1 MTLILDQI
9 AISLNGQRL
18 LDKISCRVEGGEVV
32 SVLGPSGCGKSSLL
46 NLICGTL
53 PSSRPKTHQAII
65 IRLYVRFDIS

>member
-1 MTLILDQI
+1 M
-9 AISLNGQRL
+9 
-18 LDKISCRVEGGEVV
+18 V